1 MKLSDYLVKYLVDRE
16 IHHTFMVVGGACA
29 HIADSLGKH
38 KEMQVVCCQH
48 EQAAAMAVDG
58 YSRTSKNVG
67 VAVATSGPGA
77 TNLITGICCLWFD
90 SIPGLFITGQVN
102 IKETKGT
109 RQVRQIGFQE
119 TDIVE
124 IIRSVTKF
132 AVMVTEPEKIKYY
145 LDKAFYIATKDRPG
159 PVLID
164 IPLDIQHANIDPDKL
179 EGFVPEKEQK
189 DEQKLCTQVKE
200 VVQMINKAH
209 RPVFLAGMGIKIA
222 GAQAAFREVVERTRF
237 PVVSSWSAI
246 DVLEHD
252 HPLFFG
258 QIGVYG
264 NRGSNFLIQNSDLVL
279 AIGSRLDTRQVSGQ
293 PKTFAR
299 GAKKIVV
306 DIDEHEL
313 HKGLIEPDLPVRA
326 DAKDFLTVLLRELPA
341 RRSLE
346 TREWLKRCANWKT
359 DHPAVLPDYR
369 TQEFL
374 VNPYV
379 FVETLA
385 KQLDS
390 DAIIITDIGGITVWA
405 MQAFQVKQGQ
415 QFFSAL
421 AHAPMGY
428 ALPAAIGAHFA
439 EPARP
444 IICLIGDGGMQVNI
458 QEFQTLVHYSIPI
471 KIFVLN
477 NNAYG
482 IVKQFQE
489 IYFDGKYCGTTKE
502 SGYSAPDFVKIARAY
517 GILSTRITE
526 QRHLEKQIRDVLH
539 SKQAAVCDVSIP
551 ESQKLVPKLVADRTS
566 KGTYISKPLEDM
578 TPFLSRDE
586 FRKNMIINPLSEPD
600 EETRPGEIN

>member
-1 MKLSDYLVKYLVDRE
+1 MKLSDYLVKYLVDRG

-29 HIADSLGKH
+29 HIADSLGKN
-38 KEMQVVCCQH
+38 KEMQLICCKH

-58 YSRTSKNVG
+58 YSRAGKNMG

-77 TNLITGICCLWFD
+77 TNLITGICCLWYD

-102 IKETKGT
+102 MKEIKGT

-124 IIRSVTKF
+124 IIRPVTKF
-132 AVMVTEPEKIKYY
+132 AVMATEPEKIKYY

-164 IPLDIQHANIDPDKL
+164 IPLDVQHANIEPGKL
-179 EGFVPEKEQK
+179 EGFVPEEEQK
-189 DEQKLCTQVKE
+189 DEQKFYTQVKE
-200 VVQMINKAH
+200 AVQLISKAH

-222 GAQAAFREVVERTRF
+222 GAQAVFRKVVEQTGF

-246 DVLEHD
+246 DVLEHN

-279 AIGSRLDTRQVSGQ
+279 AIGSRLDTRQIGGQ

-306 DIDEHEL
+306 DIDKHEL
-313 HKGLIEPDLPVRA
+313 HKGLVEADIPICM
-326 DAKDFLTVLLRELPA
+326 DAKDFLTALSGELPTS
-341 RRSLE
+341 RSFE
-346 TREWLKRCANWKT
+346 VREWMKRCVDWKT
-359 DHPAVLPDYR
+359 NYPAVLPNYR
-369 TQEFL
+369 TQESQ

-379 FVETLA
+379 FMETLA

-405 MQAFQVKQGQ
+405 MQAFHVKRGQ
-415 QFFSAL
+415 QFFSAF

-428 ALPAAIGAHFA
+428 ALPAAIGAYFA
-439 EPARP
+439 SPARP
-444 IICLIGDGGMQVNI
+444 IICLVGDGGLQINI
-458 QEFQTLVHYSIPI
+458 QEFQTLVHYNIPI

-489 IYFDGKYCGTTKE
+489 IYFEGEYCGTTKK
-502 SGYSAPDFVKIARAY
+502 SGYSAPDFVKVARAY
-517 GILSTRITE
+517 GIPSARIVGH
-526 QRHLEKQIRDVLH
+526 RHLEKQIRDILH
-539 SKQAAVCDVSIP
+539 SGQAAVCDVSIP

-578 TPFLSRDE
+578 APFLPRDE
-586 FRKNMIINPLSEPD
+586 FRKNMIIDPLPEPD
-600 EETRPGEIN
+600 EETQSGEIN